1 MMFLF
6 IYVISNFFIYL
17 WIFEVYRINITSLE
31 NIIFKILYIKIE
43 IELIISISLKTDL
56 HLNEKYLM
64 QNE

>member
-17 WIFEVYRINITSLE
+17 WIFEVYRINIRSLE
-31 NIIFKILYIKIE
+31 KIIFKILYIKIE

>member
-17 WIFEVYRINITSLE
+17 WIFEVYCINIRSLE
-31 NIIFKILYIKIE
+31 KIIFKILYIKIE